1 MMRQVFYSIRR
12 RLHPVYQRDL
22 ELYSQDDNELVCCIR
37 GWGKWYGDSELEDE
51 SVSEL
56 LKLWNDI
63 KQDNPEFDIDFD
75 ISEKERIYFIVQK
88 REQ

>member
-1 MMRQVFYSIRR
+1 MRQVFYSIRR

-22 ELYSQDDNELVCCIR
+22 ELYSQDDNELVCYIR
-37 GWGKWYGDSELEDE
+37 GWGKWCGDSELEDE

-63 KQDNPEFDIDFD
+63 KKDNQEFDIDFD

>member
-1 MMRQVFYSIRR
+1 MKKVFYSIKR

-22 ELYSQDDNELVCCIR
+22 ELYSQDDNKLVCCIR
-37 GWGKWYGDSELEDE
+37 GWGKWYGDSELQDE

-56 LKLWNDI
+56 LELWYDI
-63 KQDNPEFDIDFD
+63 KKDNPKFIIDLE
-75 ISEKERIYFIVQK
+75 ISEKNRIYFMVKK

>member
-51 SVSEL
+51 SYD
-56 LKLWNDI
+56 KLIDMI
-63 KQDNPEFDIDFD
+63 VTGKQDVV
-75 ISEKERIYFIVQK
+75 YA
-88 REQ
+88 